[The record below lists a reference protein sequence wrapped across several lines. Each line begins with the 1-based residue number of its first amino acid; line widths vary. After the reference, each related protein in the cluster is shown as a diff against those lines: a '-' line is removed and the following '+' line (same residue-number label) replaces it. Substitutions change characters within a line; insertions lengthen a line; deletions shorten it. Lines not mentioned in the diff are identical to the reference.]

1 MSKSS
6 LAVAGPPSGRGR
18 VTASGNERHGHAQ
31 VATADDFRAL
41 FRRHPAGVA
50 VITTKALD
58 GGAYVGFTSTS
69 VISVSV
75 EPLLI
80 AFSVMG
86 ASSSWPVI
94 RDAELVTVSF
104 LAEGQIGIATRFSMQ
119 GIDRF
124 AAGGWRTLASGLPII
139 EGAAAALTARI
150 TQRIAAGGSHLV
162 TAAVETIDLAGQGS
176 APLIY
181 FDKGYRSAA
190 FPSATSLQPAPQMG
204 KQHKGGDQQ

>member
-41 FRRHPAGVA
+41 FRRHPAGIA
-50 VITTKALD
+50 VIAAKELD
-58 GGAYVGFTSTS
+58 GSYVGFTSTS

-86 ASSSWPVI
+86 ASSSWPAI

-104 LAEGQIGIATRFSMQ
+104 LAEGQIGIATRFSTQ

-124 AAGGWRTLASGLPII
+124 AAGGWRTLASGLPAI
-139 EGAAAALTARI
+139 EGAAASLSARI
-150 TQRIAAGGSHLV
+150 VQRIAAGGSHLV
-162 TAAVETIDLAGQGS
+162 IAAVETIDLAGQGS

-181 FDKGYRSAA
+181 FDKEYRAAA
-190 FPSATSLQPAPQMG
+190 FPLATPLQPAPEFGEQL
-204 KQHKGGDQQ
+204 KRGDQE

>member
-6 LAVAGPPSGRGR
+6 LAVAGTPPGRGR
-18 VTASGNERHGHAQ
+18 VTASRNERDGHAQ

-50 VITTKALD
+50 VIAAKALD
-58 GGAYVGFTSTS
+58 GAYVGFTSTS

-75 EPLLI
+75 EPLMI

-86 ASSSWPVI
+86 TSSSWPAI

-104 LAEGQIGIATRFSMQ
+104 LAEGQTGIATRFSTQ

-150 TQRIAAGGSHLV
+150 VQRVAAGGSHLV

-181 FDKGYRSAA
+181 FDKGYRAA
-190 FPSATSLQPAPQMG
+190 PFPLATSLEPTPEIEE
-204 KQHKGGDQQ
+204 QHEGGDQQ

>member
-6 LAVAGPPSGRGR
+6 LAVAGPPPGRGR
-18 VTASGNERHGHAQ
+18 VTASGNERHEHAQ

-50 VITTKALD
+50 VIAAKAID
-58 GGAYVGFTSTS
+58 RSYVGFTSTS
-69 VISVSV
+69 VISLSV
-75 EPLLI
+75 EPLMI
-80 AFSVMG
+80 AFSVM
-86 ASSSWPVI
+86 ATSSSWAAI

-104 LAEGQIGIATRFSMQ
+104 LAEGQVGIATRFSTQ

-124 AAGGWRTLASGLPII
+124 EAGGWRTLASGLPII
-139 EGAAAALTARI
+139 EGAAASLSARI
-150 TQRIAAGGSHLV
+150 IQRVAAGGSHLV
-162 TAAVETIDLAGQGS
+162 TAAVETIDLAGQGL

-190 FPSATSLQPAPQMG
+190 FPLATSLQPAPEI
-204 KQHKGGDQQ
+204 KEQHEEGDQQ